1 MTNPDATPA
10 TPTVPARVRT
20 ATYYIGLAI
29 GALTLA
35 ATGLA
40 PIWLS
45 PDLADQVASSAGV
58 ISGVGAFIAGGLGV
72 IYRPTRNHTV
82 ADGTAVE
89 VRDTGLG
96 M

>member
-1 MTNPDATPA
+1 MNEV

-40 PIWLS
+40 PIWLP

-72 IYRPTRNHTV
+72 IYRPTANPTV
-82 ADGTAVE
+82 ADGTAVAVE
-89 VRDTGLG
+89 PYE
-96 M
+96 

>member
-1 MTNPDATPA
+1 MSETTPA
-10 TPTVPARVRT
+10 VPPRVRS

-58 ISGVGAFIAGGLGV
+58 ISGVGAFVAGGLGV
-72 IYRPTRNHTV
+72 AYRPTTNPTV
-82 ADGTAVE
+82 ADGTAIAVE
-89 VRDTGLG
+89 PSG
-96 M
+96 

>member
-1 MTNPDATPA
+1 MPATPA
-10 TPTVPARVRT
+10 TPSTPTVPPHVRSVV
-20 ATYYIGLAI
+20 YYIGLAI

-72 IYRPTRNHTV
+72 IYRPTTNPTV
-82 ADGTAVE
+82 ADGTAVAVE
-89 VRDTGLG
+89 PYE
-96 M
+96 